1 MAKSFG
7 CSKCRYSRNGCQKCR
22 NPDAQFQP
30 KELTKEEEAKRNASL
45 TSYEL
50 EREVGQPTATAGA
63 RHLPKVIVQTAVT
76 PGFKSA

>member
-30 KELTKEEEAKRNASL
+30 KELTEEEEAKRIASL

-50 EREVGQPTATAGA
+50 EREVGNQRETFLT
-63 RHLPKVIVQTAVT
+63 RVT
-76 PGFKSA
+76 DT